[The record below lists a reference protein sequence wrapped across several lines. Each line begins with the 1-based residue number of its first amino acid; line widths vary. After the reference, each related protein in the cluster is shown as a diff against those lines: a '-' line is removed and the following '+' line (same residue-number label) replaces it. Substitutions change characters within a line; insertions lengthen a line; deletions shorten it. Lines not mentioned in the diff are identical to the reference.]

1 MSKLRYHVFSGTYDE
16 DLNFQNAPNAR
27 FFNCG
32 MMLNGEFIIL
42 RQSTVSFE

>member
-16 DLNFQNAPNAR
+16 DLNFRNAR

-42 RQSTVSFE
+42 RQSTVCFVLV